1 MINYFVLKQ
10 DEVEENHVDDCFR
23 SPEKSADFRPEKSA
37 DFRFEQKPKKLS
49 KRPRRTKRQ
58 QQIDTQ
64 HQNTQE
70 VEPNLSQQT
79 GDCQCYYCGEMVAY
93 KVIQDHMKSAHGRF
107 HRKMYGEPRPL
118 QCQVCKATF
127 EKQSALTTHRYHL
140 YTMSAHFWTFSIPPT
155 NYVWINTTIK
165 SPPWSR
171 EGALRL

>member
-107 HRKMYGEPRPL
+107 HRKM
-118 QCQVCKATF
+118 
-127 EKQSALTTHRYHL
+127 
-140 YTMSAHFWTFSIPPT
+140 
-155 NYVWINTTIK
+155 
-165 SPPWSR
+165 
-171 EGALRL
+171 

>member
-1 MINYFVLKQ
+1 M
-10 DEVEENHVDDCFR
+10 
-23 SPEKSADFRPEKSA
+23 
-37 DFRFEQKPKKLS
+37 S

-79 GDCQCYYCGEMVAY
+79 GDCQCYYCGEMIAY

-127 EKQSALTTHRYHL
+127 EKQSALTTHRYNP
-140 YTMSAHFWTFSIPPT
+140 YTTSAHFWTVSTPPT
-155 NYVWINTTIK
+155 HCEFLNMQK
-165 SPPWSR
+165 SVCR
-171 EGALRL
+171 I